1 MNIYKYIFC
10 SHHQRIITV
19 CGVVEML
26 YNALTFM
33 MRPLVLAIVV
43 NMLWGLFTQRSSHVI
58 CDIKGHAMLLVRYWY
73 ALRICQMFL
82 HCLIWILD
90 FLLFCFITSPMYY
103 IPWSLVFEIVKN
115 TTSQWK
121 VPVASRHHRIWIS
134 TSSFIHNLSFINVE
148 TSDWVIKFNG
158 LSSDGGHR
166 GPYNAYKSCNH
177 NLYIG
182 IIILP
187 HIDNSVYRLQLT

>member
-58 CDIKGHAMLLVRYWY
+58 CYIKGHAMLLVRYWY

-90 FLLFCFITSPMYY
+90 FLLFCFIISPMYY
-103 IPWSLVFEIVKN
+103 IPWSLFLNSLKTQPFSERFQLHNV
-115 TTSQWK
+115 TTEYEFRQ
-121 VPVASRHHRIWIS
+121 VLLFITYHLL
-134 TSSFIHNLSFINVE
+134 TSKRVSG
-148 TSDWVIKFNG
+148 G
-158 LSSDGGHR
+158 LSLTAFLQTVDIEVHIMHISR
-166 GPYNAYKSCNH
+166 V
-177 NLYIG
+177 
-182 IIILP
+182 IITYTLE
-187 HIDNSVYRLQLT
+187 SLSSLT